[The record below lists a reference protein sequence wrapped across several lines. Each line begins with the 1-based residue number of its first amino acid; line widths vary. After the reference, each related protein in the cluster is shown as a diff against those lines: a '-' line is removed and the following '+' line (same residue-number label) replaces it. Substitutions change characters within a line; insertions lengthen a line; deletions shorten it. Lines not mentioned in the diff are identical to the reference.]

1 MLCYQDEDKMH
12 LPHTEDMGQ
21 VLCDDHCE
29 IMVKQSLRMVGVL
42 GADLLVVAS
51 DVRSG
56 LNSAAV
62 CRSLGE
68 IKRSAGGGLG
78 RLCRPCS
85 QRWSLRNVKLRRDCD
100 DYIWRFDLWRGRK
113 ARERF
118 RRRAQVGCFL

>member
-29 IMVKQSLRMVGVL
+29 IMVKQSLRMVGVF

-56 LNSAAV
+56 LSDQPAEGWGGCAARV
-62 CRSLGE
+62 HSV
-68 IKRSAGGGLG
+68 G
-78 RLCRPCS
+78 RC
-85 QRWSLRNVKLRRDCD
+85 
-100 DYIWRFDLWRGRK
+100 
-113 ARERF
+113 EM
-118 RRRAQVGCFL
+118 